1 MSSTPHSA
9 SAPTAM
15 GSASRALVAARTTRP
30 SPGEHAPYHSTY
42 FAHVPEGDIVA
53 ALRAQLDEVLALGRS
68 IPAAQHT
75 HRYAPGKWSVTE
87 VFGHV
92 VDLERAF
99 GLRAMCFA
107 RKDPGPLPGVDEDP
121 YVAAACFDERGL
133 ASLLEE
139 LEHLRRANL
148 ALFASF
154 DEATLERRGTA
165 SGHVMSVRGM
175 MYLTAGHAAHHFN
188 VLRERYLT
196 HVR

>member
-1 MSSTPHSA
+1 MSSTPYSTPAATAPRSA
-9 SAPTAM
+9 ST
-15 GSASRALVAARTTRP
+15 ALVAARTTRP
-30 SPGEHAPYHSTY
+30 KPGEHAPYHATY
-42 FAHVPEGDIVA
+42 FAHVPDGDIVA
-53 ALRAQLDEVLALGRS
+53 TLRAQLDEALALLRS
-68 IPAAQHT
+68 IPAALHT

-87 VFGHV
+87 LLGHV

-121 YVAAACFDERGL
+121 YVAAAAFDERGL

-139 LEHLRRANL
+139 FEHLRRANL

-154 DEATLERRGTA
+154 DEAALERRGTA

-188 VLRERYLT
+188 VLRQRYLPG
-196 HVR
+196 VR